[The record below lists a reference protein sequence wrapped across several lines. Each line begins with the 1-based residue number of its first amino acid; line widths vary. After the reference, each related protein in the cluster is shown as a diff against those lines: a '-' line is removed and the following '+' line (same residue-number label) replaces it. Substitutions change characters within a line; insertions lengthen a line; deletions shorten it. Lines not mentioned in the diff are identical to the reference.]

1 MLRLHHTLSGGRRN
15 TRTRCVTVASTVK
28 GVADGL
34 LMLMLMNLAVHKRF
48 NCRIFDV
55 KWMVHVGTGKI
66 ERRPYAVIDGYVD
79 LRRYK
84 RKREQTTNE
93 KKGI

>member
-1 MLRLHHTLSGGRRN
+1 
-15 TRTRCVTVASTVK
+15 
-28 GVADGL
+28 
-34 LMLMLMNLAVHKRF
+34 
-48 NCRIFDV
+48 
-55 KWMVHVGTGKI
+55 MVHVGTGNI

-93 KKGI
+93 KKGFISGLGAS